1 MLGLA
6 ILRARH
12 VKAHLKLRGLALDR
26 LSEIASLRR
35 GTVAGHPLTGLV
47 EDFIRDHDKEPTR
60 SVHFHRLCTRRPES
74 QAGIETLRVS
84 LDSSF
89 R

>member
-47 EDFIRDHDKEPTR
+47 ENFVRDHDK
-60 SVHFHRLCTRRPES
+60 
-74 QAGIETLRVS
+74 
-84 LDSSF
+84 
-89 R
+89 